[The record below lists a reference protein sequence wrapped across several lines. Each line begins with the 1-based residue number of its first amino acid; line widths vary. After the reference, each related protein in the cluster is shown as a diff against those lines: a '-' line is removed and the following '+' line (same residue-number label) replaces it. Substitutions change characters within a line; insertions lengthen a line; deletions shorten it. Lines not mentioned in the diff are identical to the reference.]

1 MDTTLELGFCKLIML
16 KISVLAQPPACALS
30 RAVRLCELMDTNSP
44 VPLDMALAISP
55 ASRCPKH
62 RNSQPLNAV
71 DEMALRMQAKT
82 TFDFL
87 FVRSDP
93 PKQHKN
99 DNDDQD
105 STDHTDAERFQ
116 LVVPFVFFRITCLL

>member
-1 MDTTLELGFCKLIML
+1 
-16 KISVLAQPPACALS
+16 
-30 RAVRLCELMDTNSP
+30 MDTNSP

-71 DEMALRMQAKT
+71 DEMALRMQAKS
-82 TFDFL
+82 FDFL

-105 STDHTDAERFQ
+105 STDHTDAAVAIAIAVTASPGSR
-116 LVVPFVFFRITCLL
+116 RAKR